1 MQINREDMLL
11 LTRRMTPK
19 RTSITRIAGCYVDS
33 EGFIDGT
40 FNTDFLKLSPSDK
53 EKNLAL
59 AKAIPFAKTNEEL
72 KREKFSEKEMGK
84 EGLWQLLW
92 AIRDCGLKNDAL
104 LDLFYERVIELCQLP
119 YDYAIYLF
127 HDCYDIPA
135 KAADHER
142 LGESEQIFEYL
153 ICAVCPV
160 SGDYEPGKPVGGLL
174 FPAFE
179 DGGCLLEYMD
189 IYRAD

>member
-72 KREKFSEKEMGK
+72 KRENFRERNGKRGIMAASLGYSGLRTEKRRSAGPF
-84 EGLWQLLW
+84 L
-92 AIRDCGLKNDAL
+92 
-104 LDLFYERVIELCQLP
+104 
-119 YDYAIYLF
+119 
-127 HDCYDIPA
+127 
-135 KAADHER
+135 
-142 LGESEQIFEYL
+142 
-153 ICAVCPV
+153 
-160 SGDYEPGKPVGGLL
+160 
-174 FPAFE
+174 
-179 DGGCLLEYMD
+179 
-189 IYRAD
+189 